1 MIPPGGMEITAECN
15 FRFIQKYLVTRQLQ
29 YCSTGCQKRQSVLC
43 LWKILWNANKELVA
57 VEILIKIPKERDV
70 TLQNY
75 VCVRVHACVRVCK
88 ETSSWILCKL
98 NLCKGSMLSRDHS
111 FRHQVNSQECLEQSK

>member
-75 VCVRVHACVRVCK
+75 VCVCVCARACMRACVQGNILVDSLQIKLVQRLNAFTGSLIS
-88 ETSSWILCKL
+88 TSSKL
-98 NLCKGSMLSRDHS
+98 ARMS
-111 FRHQVNSQECLEQSK
+111 